1 MGEKYELSNFKDRKS
16 QYPTRRKLIHNSSDE
31 DNVFTV
37 QRDEGTVT
45 QEGIAF
51 SADFMNKFDKK
62 IYDVFPIGIDSG
74 GTGATTVEGALQNLG
89 LSSESGIWSPQLSA
103 RDGISPTYT
112 NEHLTAKYKL
122 KDDICYIS
130 FFGKWNITNSGSG
143 YACIT
148 GLPYPAGTYGGQAL
162 ALNQL
167 YGAINQNP
175 TRAGIVADNTDRI
188 DLNGENGAF
197 HCHWQTGAVWVGFS
211 GFYFV
216 R

>member
-1 MGEKYELSNFKDRKS
+1 MGGTYQLSKFEDRKS
-16 QYPTRRKLIHNSSDE
+16 QYPTRRKLIHNPSDE
-31 DNVFTV
+31 DNVFAV

-51 SADFMNKFDKK
+51 SADFMNNFDKK
-62 IYDVFPIGIDSG
+62 IGNMFPVSIDNG
-74 GTGATTVEGALQNLG
+74 GTGATTVEGALKNLG
-89 LSSESGIWSPQLSA
+89 LRSEKGVWVPKLSA
-103 RDGISPTYT
+103 REGIAPTYT
-112 NEHLTAKYKL
+112 NVHLTAKYVL
-122 KDDICYIS
+122 KDDICFIS

-143 YACIT
+143 YASIT

-167 YGAINQNP
+167 YGAVNQNP
-175 TRAGIVADNTDRI
+175 TRTGVIADNTDRI

-197 HCHWQTGAVWVGFS
+197 ACQWQVGAVWVGFS

>member
-16 QYPTRRKLIHNSSDE
+16 QYPTRRKLIHNPSDE

-51 SADFMNKFDKK
+51 SAKFMNDFDKK
-62 IYDVFPIGIDSG
+62 IYNVFPVGIDSG
-74 GTGATTVEGALQNLG
+74 GTGATTVEGALKNLG
-89 LSSESGIWSPQLSA
+89 LNSEKGVWVPKLSS
-103 RDGISPTYT
+103 RDGDVPTYT
-112 NEHLTAKYKL
+112 NEHLVAKYTL
-122 KDDICYIS
+122 KDDICFIT
-130 FFGKWNITNSGSG
+130 FFGRWNITNSGSG
-143 YACIT
+143 NASIT

-167 YGAINQNP
+167 YGAVDRNP
-175 TRAGIVADNTDRI
+175 TRTGVIADNTDRI
-188 DLNGENGAF
+188 DLQGENGSSA
-197 HCHWQTGAVWVGFS
+197 CQWGIGEVCVGFS